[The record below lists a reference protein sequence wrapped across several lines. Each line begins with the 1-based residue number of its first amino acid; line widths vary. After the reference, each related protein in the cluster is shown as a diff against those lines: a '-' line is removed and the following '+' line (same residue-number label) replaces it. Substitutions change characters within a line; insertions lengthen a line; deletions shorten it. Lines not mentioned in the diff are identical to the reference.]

1 MKFGAVLFLF
11 VAVIAVASAQFNPM
25 AFLQGIQKQVQENFQ
40 NATQNFQNLFNG
52 GLNRTSPFPSLFGGH
67 NH

>member
-11 VAVIAVASAQFNPM
+11 VAVIAVASAQFDPM
-25 AFLQGIQKQVQENFQ
+25 AFLQGIQKQVQHAVQ
-40 NATQNFQNLFNG
+40 NTNQNFQNLFNG
-52 GLNRTSPFPSLFGGH
+52 GQNRTSPFPSLFGGH